1 MFIETLD
8 DNKFKTISEKVK
20 QSKEKSELK
29 NFANFEADIQTDISF
44 INTLDNSKPNTKPV
58 TEFEDNEV
66 KVDMRIE
73 FIFNHNDD
81 LKDSVFDINED
92 EAKPKAEI
100 TFNLTNLVENVET
113 GAGLDVLK
121 QKCN

>member
-8 DNKFKTISEKVK
+8 DNKFKIISEKVN
-20 QSKEKSELK
+20 QNKEKSELK

-58 TEFEDNEV
+58 TNFEDNEV

-73 FIFNHNDD
+73 YI
-81 LKDSVFDINED
+81 
-92 EAKPKAEI
+92 
-100 TFNLTNLVENVET
+100 
-113 GAGLDVLK
+113 
-121 QKCN
+121 